1 MIVLLVT
8 AIVDINKLTLN
19 ISTYSLIKPVV
30 SYSNWF
36 ALVVYRDIT
45 MSVILLIFVNVYF
58 TSKNKRGKWEITI
71 LTFFLLVA
79 GSQLLRALNII
90 QYRGWTIFYEMLCIG
105 ALIGITLLTARIT
118 TRIDGGRKKHD

>member
-1 MIVLLVT
+1 MIVFFVT

-30 SYSNWF
+30 SYSNWL

-71 LTFFLLVA
+71 LTFFLLVV

-90 QYRGWTIFYEMLCIG
+90 QYRGWTIFYEMFCIG

-118 TRIDGGRKKHD
+118 TRIDGGRKT